1 MDFDKPMLKCLTFF
15 NFCYHQKQLQDIFF
29 SKYKK
34 DDFEATQKLITNSE
48 VIKTATLFFQAAFKF
63 LCLLYPCRSVSHL
76 KINNKFSRLYFTH
89 FLIVDYTRFIIGDLK
104 GKDATTKLLIR
115 SAVRFQY
122 HHKIFKKTKFK
133 MTELFNFFQDFDK
146 FEKIFEIWKNDDA
159 DKLVESM
166 IKNYWELEMVL
177 YQDFSNQEDNGDQ
190 IKKDIE
196 KQQEEI
202 LEGIKKIKGQ
212 PGIDKFNSYVPIAFS
227 QDFVANVRDNLEE
240 AYWDTVIEE
249 ACEDPAKLDKLK
261 AVMHELRD
269 MIQQI
274 ITNNK
279 FDELNKKV
287 TQYFDIDFIIDM
299 VKNNVYEI
307 AQLKTLFQFLIN
319 ILNEVDA
326 PFNDKS
332 NEESRVLILKNLE
345 EIKNNNNE
353 SLTKKRKSVVA
364 LCIVLQNLLPKFQNV
379 LSLKNMFFNNNKEK

>member
-1 MDFDKPMLKCLTFF
+1 MF
-15 NFCYHQKQLQDIFF
+15 NILQFLLLSKKLQEVFF
-29 SKYKK
+29 SNYKK
-34 DDFEATQKLITNSE
+34 NDFEATQKLITDKN
-48 VIKTATLFFQAAFKF
+48 VIKTATFFFDAAFKY
-63 LCLLYPCRSVSHL
+63 LNLLYPCRAVSHL
-76 KINNKFSRLYFTH
+76 KINNKFTRLYFTH

-104 GKDATTKLLIR
+104 DKDAKTKLLVR

-122 HHKIFKKTKFK
+122 HHKIFKETKFR
-133 MTELFNFFQDFDK
+133 MSHLFNFFQDFDK
-146 FEKIFEIWKNDDA
+146 FQKIFESWKNDDG

-190 IKKDIE
+190 IKKDIK

-212 PGIDKFNSYVPIAFS
+212 TGIDKFDSYVPIAFS
-227 QDFVANVRDNLEE
+227 EDFVANVRDNLEE
-240 AYWDTVIEE
+240 AYWDIVIEE
-249 ACEDPAKLDKLK
+249 ACEEPAKLDKLK
-261 AVMHELRD
+261 AVMHELRNI
-269 MIQQI
+269 IQQI

-279 FDELNKKV
+279 FDDLKKKV

-326 PFNDKS
+326 PFNDKA
-332 NEESRVLILKNLE
+332 NEESRVLILENLE
-345 EIKNNNNE
+345 EIQNNNNE

-379 LSLKNMFFNNNKEK
+379 LSLKNMFFNNNNKK

>member
-15 NFCYHQKQLQDIFF
+15 NFCYYQEQLHDIFF
-29 SKYKK
+29 SNYKK
-34 DDFEATQKLITNSE
+34 NDFEATQKLITNSE
-48 VIKTATLFFQAAFKF
+48 VIKTATLFFKAAFKF
-63 LCLLYPCRSVSHL
+63 LNLLYPCRSVSHL
-76 KINNKFSRLYFTH
+76 KINNKFTRLYFTH

-104 GKDATTKLLIR
+104 DKDAKTKLLVR

-122 HHKIFKKTKFK
+122 HHKIFKETKFR
-133 MTELFNFFQDFDK
+133 MSELFNFFQDFDK
-146 FEKIFEIWKNDDA
+146 FQKIFESWKNDDG

-212 PGIDKFNSYVPIAFS
+212 TGIDKFNSYVPIAFS
-227 QDFVANVRDNLEE
+227 EDFVANVRDNLEE

-249 ACEDPAKLDKLK
+249 ACEEPAKLDKLK

-269 MIQQI
+269 IIQQI

-279 FDELNKKV
+279 FDDLNKKV
-287 TQYFDIDFIIDM
+287 IQYFDIDFIIDM

-307 AQLKTLFQFLIN
+307 SQLKTLFEFLIN

-326 PFNDKS
+326 PFNDKA
-332 NEESRVLILKNLE
+332 NEESRVLILENLE
-345 EIKNNNNE
+345 EIQNNKNE

-379 LSLKNMFFNNNKEK
+379 LSLKNMFFNNKK

>member
-15 NFCYHQKQLQDIFF
+15 NFCHYQKQLQDVFF
-29 SKYKK
+29 SNYKK
-34 DDFEATQKLITNSE
+34 DDFEATQKLITDSK
-48 VIKTATLFFQAAFKF
+48 VIKTATLFFKAAFKY
-63 LCLLYPCRSVSHL
+63 LNLLYPCREVSHL
-76 KINNKFSRLYFTH
+76 KINNKFSKLYFTH
-89 FLIVDYTRFIIGDLK
+89 FLIVDYTKFIIGDLK
-104 GKDATTKLLIR
+104 EKDATTKLLVR

-122 HHKIFKKTKFK
+122 HYKIFKETKFK
-133 MTELFNFFQDFDK
+133 MSNLFHFFQDFNK
-146 FEKIFEIWKNDDA
+146 FEKIFEIWKSDDA

-166 IKNYWELEMVL
+166 TKNYWELEMVL
-177 YQDFSNQEDNGDQ
+177 YQDFSNQEDNGEQ

-196 KQQEEI
+196 TQQQEI
-202 LEGIKKIKGQ
+202 LDGIKKIKGQ

-227 QDFVANVRDNLEE
+227 EDFVSNVRDNLEE

-249 ACEDPAKLDKLK
+249 ASEEPAKLDKLK
-261 AVMHELRD
+261 AVMHELRSL
-269 MIQQI
+269 ILQI

-279 FDELNKKV
+279 FDDLKKKV
-287 TQYFDIDFIIDM
+287 THYFDIDFIIDM

-326 PFNDKS
+326 PFNDKA

-345 EIKNNNNE
+345 EIQSNNNE

-379 LSLKNMFFNNNKEK
+379 LSLKNMFFNNNKK